1 MSERSPAGYDR
12 IQIAGGDTAQPMSL
26 AKRLRLLQKHYSF
39 SGLKVIDCGCG
50 AGGYVMEFLKLGAD
64 ACGIEFSEEK
74 VNQFKAAGKEP
85 DRVKVG
91 DLQRMDFPD
100 RTFDFALLNEVLEHV
115 PDDRRA
121 LAEVFRIL
129 KPHGTLAVFSPNRL
143 YPFETHGVTCRLT
156 DKPLPPHWTPFV
168 PYVPLFIGKH
178 FFSYW
183 ARNYF
188 PGELRRLLEAAGFQ
202 IVHRTYFWQTF
213 ENISGRQPGWMWV
226 MRPALRK
233 AATLLER
240 TPVLR
245 RMGVSQVI
253 LAARPEAP

>member
-1 MSERSPAGYDR
+1 MSERSPDGYGPIR
-12 IQIAGGDTAQPMSL
+12 IAGGDTTQPIIM
-26 AKRLRLLQKHYSF
+26 ARRLRLLQKHYSF
-39 SGLKVIDCGCG
+39 SGRKVIDCGCG

-64 ACGIEFSEEK
+64 ARGIEFSEEK

-85 DRVKVG
+85 DRVNVG

-100 RTFDFALLNEVLEHV
+100 RTFEFALLNDVLEHV
-115 PDDRRA
+115 PEDHRA
-121 LAEVFRIL
+121 LSEIFRIL
-129 KPHGTLAVFSPNRL
+129 KPLGMLAVISPNRL

-156 DKPLPPHWTPFV
+156 HKALAPHWTPLV
-168 PYVPLFIGKH
+168 PYVPLFIGRH
-178 FFSYW
+178 LFSYH

-188 PGELRRLLEAAGFQ
+188 PGELRRLIAAAGFQ

-213 ENISGRQPGWMWV
+213 ENVTGQQPGWVRV

-245 RMGVSQVI
+245 RIGVSQVI
-253 LAARPEAP
+253 LAVRPGTS